1 MASSSQCHSSPC
13 HGISLWCCSSKVMDA
28 PAAFP
33 TLCPSGEVMPW
44 ALSSHFTFWGPG
56 VRGQEQSWA
65 APVVV
70 TLQDWDWS
78 WGHCQGRRERLIYL
92 CLKVPT
98 TRKFLIIS
106 AQGAFICQWECFDR
120 GLLPRQA
127 AWLVSCAGRKRG
139 KRNLINRSVVTPPS
153 SPSSYNAQFTGIQP
167 CSLSENTI
175 LTIAVWTQEKHCPK
189 PSYFQH

>member
-78 WGHCQGRRERLIYL
+78 WGHCQGKRERLIYP

-127 AWLVSCAGRKRG
+127 AGLVSCREEEREKGLKKQECSNTPQLPQLLQCTVHWHSALQPQWEHNSDHCSVNTG
-139 KRNLINRSVVTPPS
+139 KT
-153 SPSSYNAQFTGIQP
+153 
-167 CSLSENTI
+167 LS
-175 LTIAVWTQEKHCPK
+175 
-189 PSYFQH
+189 